1 MPFITFEG
9 IDASGKTTQIK
20 RLAETLQKLGAE
32 VLVTCEP
39 RGTEVGVVIGNL
51 VLDRKDLDILPSTEV
66 FLFAADRSQHV
77 RQVVNPALQ
86 QGKFVLS
93 DRFVDSSIAFQG
105 AAGTELDFIRAV
117 NQLAVKGLKPDL
129 TFWLDLPAEETMKRI
144 AKRGEGD
151 RLESKGIAYE
161 NKVRELYQLLADQES
176 ERFVKIDSTAE
187 PAEIAKKIAAVV
199 KQRFLL

>member
-9 IDASGKTTQIK
+9 IDASGKTTQIT
-20 RLAETLQKLGAE
+20 RLAETLKKRGAE
-32 VLVTCEP
+32 VLVTREP
-39 RGTEVGVVIGNL
+39 RGTDVGIVIGNL

-77 RQVVNPALQ
+77 RQVLNPALQ

-105 AAGTELDFIRAV
+105 AAGMELEFIRAV
-117 NQLAVKGLKPDL
+117 NQLAVNGLKPDV

-161 NKVRELYQLLADQES
+161 NKVRELYQLLADQEP
-176 ERFVKIDSTAE
+176 ERFVKIDSTAAPE
-187 PAEIAKKIAAVV
+187 EIAKTIAAVIL
-199 KQRFLL
+199 KRFLI

>member
-9 IDASGKTTQIK
+9 IDASGKTTQIT
-20 RLAETLQKLGAE
+20 RLAETLKKRGAE
-32 VLVTCEP
+32 VLVTREP
-39 RGTEVGVVIGNL
+39 RGTDVGIVIGNL

-77 RQVVNPALQ
+77 RQVLNPALQ

-105 AAGTELDFIRAV
+105 AAGMELEFIRAV
-117 NQLAVKGLKPDL
+117 NQLAVNGLKPDV

-151 RLESKGIAYE
+151 RLESKGIA
-161 NKVRELYQLLADQES
+161 
-176 ERFVKIDSTAE
+176 
-187 PAEIAKKIAAVV
+187 
-199 KQRFLL
+199 